1 MIGVFEVNW
10 WVIASPLRVAI
21 VDHSQSIFQWITFC
35 YIILLLLLLFVF
47 YLGIQSTI
55 VQLCNVNRLALHTIG
70 SKMRRRRRRRL
81 RMWIYFP
88 NEGND
93 WRRYLCT
100 RVVIGTIEYGQIK
113 WRWGEWFGADGQK
126 QTLWTMRTAITSMIS
141 DYYRDWSAIVIGNGR
156 HHRLTKKATQTEKAS
171 IDFRPWALF
180 FHTICFDDL
189 QQAPFSHSQWRPSYL
204 QPLNRFVGWLVH
216 WSASI
221 IYRSQIA
228 R

>member
-70 SKMRRRRRRRL
+70 SKMRRRRRRL

-156 HHRLTKKATQTEKAS
+156 HHRLTEKATQTEKAS

-180 FHTICFDDL
+180 FHTICFDDS
-189 QQAPFSHSQWRPSYL
+189 QQAPFSMAPIISSTSKS
-204 QPLNRFVGWLVH
+204 VCWLVH